1 MKLKA
6 PRNSLLEAATACAA
20 AAGTKGTLPILA
32 CAKLDFER
40 GTISATDLEVATT
53 VEFGG
58 KAEGEGSICINAEAL
73 AERVR
78 MMPDGDVT
86 ISVTDN
92 TATITSGRRRYKLPA
107 FPGEEF
113 PALPQ
118 FDGEGVRVE
127 RLPLL
132 DAIKSTIYAVSQ
144 DVTRLHLH
152 SLLVSSDDD
161 GKLLCAATDGHRL
174 SIDRQPIEWSLQEA
188 LVPRGGALRIKKLL
202 EDAKDQDTITIGV
215 HGQPG
220 GGSNRID
227 WFVSAGFTELSV
239 KLVDALFPPYQQV
252 IPETTEAQH
261 RVSRLALLDAVRAVS
276 VAAGERTGGV
286 KLTFEGATC
295 TIEAETVESGE
306 GHDVV
311 ELIGDADQPRLFF
324 GCNGKYL
331 VEALNSFVGDT
342 VTIEGSGG
350 LGPVKISDG
359 GKRLNITMPMRV

>member
-6 PRNSLLEAATACAA
+6 PRNSLLEAATACATVA
-20 AAGTKGTLPILA
+20 NTKGTMPILA

-40 GTISATDLEVATT
+40 GTVAATDLEVATT

-58 KAEGEGSICINAEAL
+58 KTEGNSSICINAKAL

-92 TATITSGRRRYKLPA
+92 TATIKSGKRYYSLKT

-113 PALPQ
+113 PAIPQ
-118 FDGEGVRVE
+118 FDGDGVRVE

-132 DAIKSTIYAVSQ
+132 DAISSTIYAVSQ

-152 SLLVSSDDD
+152 SLLVTAED
-161 GKLLCAATDGHRL
+161 GELLCAATDGHRL

-188 LVPRGGALRIKKLL
+188 LIPLNGALRIKKLL
-202 EDAKDQDTITIGV
+202 EDAKDQDTVTIGV
-215 HGQPG
+215 NGQLG

-252 IPETTEAQH
+252 VPETTEAQH

-286 KLTFEGATC
+286 KLTFKGATC

-342 VTIEGSGG
+342 VTVEGSGE
-350 LGPVKISDG
+350 LDPVKISDG